1 MNNKKAVIYGGGNI
15 GRGFV
20 GQLFYLSGYE
30 TVFVDVADWLVDS
43 LNREKGYNIV
53 VIDNDKKIKQRVEN
67 VRAVNGKDM
76 DAAAAEIAE
85 CEIMA
90 TAVGVNVLPRIAP
103 VLAKGIE
110 MRFQKRSSDPL
121 NIIICENLID
131 ADKFLQE
138 QVRNCLPNE
147 IAKRLD
153 DYVGFIEASVGRMVP
168 IMTDEMKR
176 EDPLAIRVEPF
187 CELPV
192 DRNGYR
198 GNMPN
203 IKNIEPRSNFGFYI
217 RRKLFLHNL
226 GHASCAYLGADK
238 GYTYIY
244 EAIAD
249 PEILETVRAAMYQSS
264 KALQAEYSVPI
275 EEIIKH
281 ADDLISRFG
290 NTGLRDT
297 VERVA
302 RDPMRKLMSD
312 DRLLGAALLC
322 IKHSLPYDAITHCI
336 RCALEYNNIE
346 DPSAVKMQ
354 SIINENGLKS
364 FLVEHCGLTDEKH
377 QGASILLDEI
387 L

>member
-1 MNNKKAVIYGGGNI
+1 MSRKKAVMYGGGNI
-15 GRGFV
+15 GRGFI

-30 TVFVDVADWLVDS
+30 TVIIDVADWLVES
-43 LNREKGYNIV
+43 LNREKGYNVV
-53 VIDNDKKIKQRVEN
+53 VIDNDKQIRQRVEN

-110 MRFQKRSSDPL
+110 MRYRARPSEPL

-131 ADKFLQE
+131 ADKFLRE
-138 QVRNCLPNE
+138 QVRNLLPSDV
-147 IAKRLD
+147 AAVLD
-153 DYVGFIEASVGRMVP
+153 DNVGFIEASVGRMVP
-168 IMTDEMKR
+168 IMSDEMRR
-176 EDPLAIRVEPF
+176 EDPLAIRVESF

-192 DRNGYR
+192 DRNGFR
-198 GNMPN
+198 GSIPD
-203 IKNIEPRSNFGFYI
+203 IKHIQPKDNFQFYI

-226 GHASCAYLGADK
+226 GHASCAYLGAQK

-244 EAIAD
+244 EAISD
-249 PEILETVRAAMYQSS
+249 PDILKTVRTAMYQSS
-264 KALQAEYSVPI
+264 EALRAEYDVPI
-275 EEIIKH
+275 EEIIEH

-290 NTGLRDT
+290 NTGLGDT

-302 RDPMRKLMSD
+302 RDPMRKLMAD
-312 DRLLGAALLC
+312 DRLLGSALLC
-322 IKHSLPYDAITHCI
+322 IKLGLPYDAIVECI
-336 RCALEYNNIE
+336 RCALNYNNPD

-354 SIINENGLKS
+354 SIINEKGIKS
-364 FLVEHCGLTDEKH
+364 FLVEYCNLVEDKYPGSD
-377 QGASILLDEI
+377 ILLSAI